1 MPLCTMRGNHHIVIR
16 MNISLLE
23 RLKFFIMTTNCV
35 LSMFHFFSRFE
46 TIWKSLASLAGRFLG
61 FLQQQQKQHK
71 KSTEKD
77 SREKHHTQ
85 NEKRAP
91 TNFCSL
97 ILSCTA
103 AGVYCKARCR
113 RARYCHGQ
121 KPAAKPY
128 EECKAKALRSNA
140 VRCDQKATGD
150 LRVLIFQVGLPQMM
164 CLPSL
169 KSEPFLLTRDAAKV
183 QKTLASS
190 MDRMSCFVLV
200 SG

>member
-1 MPLCTMRGNHHIVIR
+1 
-16 MNISLLE
+16 
-23 RLKFFIMTTNCV
+23 
-35 LSMFHFFSRFE
+35 MFHFFSRFE

-169 KSEPFLLTRDAAKV
+169 KKRTIPADKRCRKGPENIGFVNGSDVMLCAGFRMNDLWNSCFLLRQSVHA
-183 QKTLASS
+183 LS
-190 MDRMSCFVLV
+190 FVLGECFG
-200 SG
+200 SGH